1 MIAFASSF
9 PGKIVAHEVA
19 PGREIVVQKS
29 GFLAAEAGVDL
40 SIFFQ
45 KRIGSGI
52 FGGEGFIMQKLSG
65 RGMAFLEFDGHVV
78 EYELQ
83 PGQQIVVDTGY
94 LAAMDATCSM
104 EIQSCS
110 EEKACSTRSSADRD
124 ISGCRRC
131 RFRMWQG
138 FWHHFCRR
146 RSKVAIWN
154 IWVCWHLL

>member
-1 MIAFASSF
+1 
-9 PGKIVAHEVA
+9 
-19 PGREIVVQKS
+19 
-29 GFLAAEAGVDL
+29 
-40 SIFFQ
+40 
-45 KRIGSGI
+45 
-52 FGGEGFIMQKLSG
+52 MQKLSG

-104 EIQSCS
+104 EIQSVPGVKNMLFGG
-110 EEKACSTRSSADRD
+110 EGVFNTVISTD

-131 RFRMWQG
+131 RFRMWQEC
-138 FWHHFCRR
+138 WHHFCRW